1 MKGYDK
7 MDDCLFCKIIKGE
20 IPSKKAYEDEFV
32 YAFWDISPTAP
43 VHILVIPKKHIST
56 LNDITPENSEI
67 ISKIYEA
74 IPKIAKENNIAEDGY
89 RVVSNCGKTA
99 GQSVF
104 HIHFHLLGGRELAWP
119 AG

>member
-1 MKGYDK
+1 ME
-7 MDDCLFCKIIKGE
+7 DCLFCKIIKGE
-20 IPSKKAYEDEFV
+20 IPSKKAYEDDYV

-43 VHILVIPKKHIST
+43 VHILVIPKVHIST
-56 LNDITPENSEI
+56 LNDITEKNSEV

-74 IPKIAKENNIAEDGY
+74 IPKIAKENNIDKDGY
-89 RVVSNCGKTA
+89 RVVANCNKAA

-104 HIHFHLLGGRELAWP
+104 HIHFHLIGGRELAWP

>member
-1 MKGYDK
+1 MS
-7 MDDCLFCKIIKGE
+7 DCLFCKIINGE
-20 IPSKKAYEDEFV
+20 IPSKKAYEDENI

-56 LNDITPENSEI
+56 LNDINEENSQVI
-67 ISKIYEA
+67 AKIYEA
-74 IPKIAKENNIAEDGY
+74 IPKIAAENGIAEDGY
-89 RVVSNCGKTA
+89 RVVSNCNEMA

-104 HIHFHLLGGRELAWP
+104 HIHFHLLGGRELTWP

>member
-1 MKGYDK
+1 

-20 IPSKKAYEDEFV
+20 IPSKKAYEDDYV

-43 VHILVIPKKHIST
+43 VHILVIPKNHIST
-56 LNDITPENSEI
+56 LNDITEENSKV

-74 IPKIAKENNIAEDGY
+74 IPKIAKENNIDKDGY
-89 RVVSNCGKTA
+89 RVVSNCNKAA
-99 GQSVF
+99 GQTVF
-104 HIHFHLLGGRELAWP
+104 HIHFHLIGGRELTWP

>member
-1 MKGYDK
+1 M
-7 MDDCLFCKIIKGE
+7 DCLFCKIINGE
-20 IPSKKAYEDEFV
+20 IPSKKAYENEYV

-43 VHILVIPKKHIST
+43 VHILVIPKIHIET
-56 LNDITPENSEI
+56 LNDINEENSHI

-74 IPKIAKENNIAEDGY
+74 IPEIAKANNIEKDGY
-89 RVVSNCGKTA
+89 RVVSNCNKAA

-104 HIHFHLLGGRELAWP
+104 HIHFHILGGRELAWP